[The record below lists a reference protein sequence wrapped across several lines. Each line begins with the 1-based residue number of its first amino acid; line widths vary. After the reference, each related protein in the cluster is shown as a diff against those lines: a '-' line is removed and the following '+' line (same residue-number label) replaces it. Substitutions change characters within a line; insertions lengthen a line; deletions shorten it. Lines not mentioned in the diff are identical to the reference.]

1 MNLPEYSNNST
12 QNTNYYAQASSSE
25 LSPTKQDTVEA
36 NNTLDL
42 IVIGTIFFVTISFVL
57 WRLCFQK
64 ASTNIPQVFEKS
76 SQNKCTKCR
85 FFDNNHYLKCAVH
98 PSTVLKK
105 EAQDCWDYEP
115 GLETNIHSEDEDIR
129 SNL

>member
-12 QNTNYYAQASSSE
+12 QNTNYYAQVSSSE
-25 LSPTKQDTVEA
+25 LSPTKQNTVEA

-42 IVIGTIFFVTISFVL
+42 IVIGTIFFATIFFLL

-64 ASTNIPQVFEKS
+64 ASNNVPQGFEKS
-76 SQNKCTKCR
+76 SQSKCTKCR

-105 EAQDCWDYEP
+105 EAHDCWDYEP
-115 GLETNIHSEDEDIR
+115 GLETKSHSEDEDV
-129 SNL
+129 

>member
-1 MNLPEYSNNST
+1 MNLPEYSNNLT
-12 QNTNYYAQASSSE
+12 QNTSYYAQASFYE
-25 LSPTKQDTVEA
+25 PFPTKQNTAEA

-42 IVIGTIFFVTISFVL
+42 IVVGTIFLATISFVL

-64 ASTNIPQVFEKS
+64 ASNGVPKVLEES
-76 SQNKCTKCR
+76 SQSKCTKCR

-105 EAQDCWDYEP
+105 EAHDCWDYEP
-115 GLETNIHSEDEDIR
+115 GLETNIHSEDEDTR
-129 SNL
+129 SSL